1 MKRFA
6 LTCML
11 KDEPGI
17 IEKYE
22 NYHAH
27 PWPEVIKGSY
37 ACGVRRTFIYRIE
50 HRLFM
55 FFEAVD
61 DFDLERDV
69 PKYMEAGG
77 PKAKEWDEL
86 MRTFQTNVPEA
97 PPGTTWVPLT
107 EIYALDRTKG

>member
-6 LTCML
+6 MTCQL

-22 NYHAH
+22 NHHANA
-27 PWPEVIKGSY
+27 WPEVVEGTLR
-37 ACGVRRTFIYRIE
+37 CGVSRVFIYRIG

-55 FFEAVD
+55 FMETPD
-61 DFDLERDV
+61 DFDMERDM
-69 PKYMEAGG
+69 PKYMED
-77 PKAKEWDEL
+77 PKAQEWDAL

-97 PPGTTWVPLT
+97 EEGTTWVEMK
-107 EIYALDRTKG
+107 EIYALEK